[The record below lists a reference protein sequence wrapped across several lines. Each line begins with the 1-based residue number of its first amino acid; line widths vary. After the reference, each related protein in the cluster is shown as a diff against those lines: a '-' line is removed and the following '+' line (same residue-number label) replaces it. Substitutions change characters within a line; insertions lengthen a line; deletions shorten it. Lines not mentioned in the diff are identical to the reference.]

1 MPLPHCAVAMLLYE
15 EVMQY
20 DVGMALV
27 MFRRSN
33 AYYSVEHACRS
44 YYFWSCTENANVSLG
59 WSHDYILLLPS
70 GEQVCGYELM
80 SLLYVWLAQLA
91 KIFCAV

>member
-15 EVMQY
+15 EVMKY

-44 YYFWSCTENANVSLG
+44 YYFWSCTENT
-59 WSHDYILLLPS
+59 LLLPS

-91 KIFCAV
+91 EIFFCAV